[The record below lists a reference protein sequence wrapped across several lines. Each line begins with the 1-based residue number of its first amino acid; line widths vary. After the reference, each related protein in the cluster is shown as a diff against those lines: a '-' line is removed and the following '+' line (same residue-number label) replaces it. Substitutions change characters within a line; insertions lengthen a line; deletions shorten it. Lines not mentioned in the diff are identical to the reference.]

1 MMKIAGLFL
10 VAVLSTVIIVM
21 PIAGLTELHGNMIWA
36 FRPNNDIN
44 ITETAKNMV
53 ESGPIKPNTYYYV
66 FEPSDSQKAILVFET
81 NSGIK
86 GLWVPVLSAL
96 QGHVVFE
103 FKMGNSVNSTALAEY
118 IINLKP
124 DMNYYVFEPSN
135 STSASE
141 SSNSADALLV
151 LASWK

>member
-21 PIAGLTELHGNMIWA
+21 PIAGLTELHGNVIWA

-96 QGHVVFE
+96 QGHVVFS
-103 FKMGNSVNSTALAEY
+103 FRMNKSVNSTLLAEDM
-118 IINLKP
+118 INLKP
-124 DMNYYVFEPSN
+124 DKNYYVFESIN
-135 STSASE
+135 STNASE
-141 SSNSADALLV
+141 SINSTDALLI
-151 LASWK
+151 LASF